1 MLTGNLVK
9 YTVFPAKKPPPPVTV
24 TMVAGGGGILQN
36 PLNVTDLMS

>member
-9 YTVFPAKKPPPPVTV
+9 YTVFPAKKPPPQVTV

-36 PLNVTDLMS
+36 PLNVTDVMS